1 MPNFRVRRTLAV
13 ALLALPAAALPLAAQ
28 AADTYPSRPIRL
40 VVPFAAGSGTDA
52 VARITAKELGD
63 ALGQNVVVD
72 NRPGA
77 NGAIAA
83 ELVAQAAPDG
93 YPLFMTTNTTHSANP
108 SLMKKLPYDPIKDFT
123 PVARMGNLPFMLVIN
138 PKLPVK
144 TVGELIAYAKAHP
157 GMSYASGNSTGIVS
171 GATLGRMANIDL
183 LHVPYK
189 STPPAM
195 TDVIAGQVPM
205 MFVDV
210 AAGIANVK
218 AGKMRALAVTT
229 AQRSRLL
236 PDLPPI
242 ADTPELKGFDI
253 TSWNGVFAP
262 AKTPQPIVER
272 LNRELSKIAA
282 SKEVAP
288 KFEALGFEAFGQT
301 PQQFTAFVGS
311 ELVKW
316 NKLVKD
322 AGIQPE

>member
-1 MPNFRVRRTLAV
+1 MPNFRVRRTLV
-13 ALLALPAAALPLAAQ
+13 AAMLALPVTALPLAAQ

-93 YPLFMTTNTTHSANP
+93 YTLFMTTNTTHSANP

-262 AKTPQPIVER
+262 ARTPQPVVER
-272 LNRELSKIAA
+272 LNRELSKIAS

>member
-1 MPNFRVRRTLAV
+1 MPNFRVRRTLV
-13 ALLALPAAALPLAAQ
+13 AAMLALPATALPLAVQ

-93 YPLFMTTNTTHSANP
+93 YTLFMTTNTTHSANP

-144 TVGELIAYAKAHP
+144 TVGELIAYAMAHP

-272 LNRELSKIAA
+272 LNRELSRIAS